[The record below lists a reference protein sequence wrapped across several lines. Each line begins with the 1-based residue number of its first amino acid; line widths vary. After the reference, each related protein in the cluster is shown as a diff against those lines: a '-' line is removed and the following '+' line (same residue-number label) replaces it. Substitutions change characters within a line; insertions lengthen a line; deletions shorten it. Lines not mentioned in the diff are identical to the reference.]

1 VTVASGPFSRRS
13 GEGAKVLGPALGLIE
28 TSGIARGHVVADQMV
43 KRAPVELVLCRP
55 VSPGKFLVLVS
66 GEVGDVDE
74 AMELG
79 LATAASSLVDQ
90 LELAQ
95 VAEPLL
101 LALAGVTRAPDPDCA
116 LGIVETYA
124 VAAAL
129 LGADAACKAAEVE
142 LPTLRLADGI
152 GGKAYFVLAGPQSDV
167 EAAIHAA
174 ERIIPVG
181 LLHSRELIARPHP
194 DLLTALALRLT

>member
-1 VTVASGPFSRRS
+1 MTTTGPFSRRQ

-28 TSGIARGHVVADQMV
+28 TSSIARGHVVADQMV
-43 KRAPVELVLCRP
+43 KRAPVELVFCRP
-55 VSPGKFLVLVS
+55 VSPGKFLVLIS
-66 GEVGDVDE
+66 GQVGDVDE
-74 AMELG
+74 AMQFG
-79 LATAASSLVDQ
+79 RATAASSLVDQ

-101 LALAGVTRAPDPDCA
+101 AALAGSVSPLHPDHA
-116 LGIVETYA
+116 LGIVETFA

-152 GGKAYFVLAGPQSDV
+152 GGKAYFVLCGSHSDV
-167 EAAIHAA
+167 EAALVAA
-174 ERIIPVG
+174 ARIIPPG
-181 LLHSRELIARPHP
+181 LQHSQELIARPHA
-194 DLLTALALRLT
+194 DLVAALALRLT